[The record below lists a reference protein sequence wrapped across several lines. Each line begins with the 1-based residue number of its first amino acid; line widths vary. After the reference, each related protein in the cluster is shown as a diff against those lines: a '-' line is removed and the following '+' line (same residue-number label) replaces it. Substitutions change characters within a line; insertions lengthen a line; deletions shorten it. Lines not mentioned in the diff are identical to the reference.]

1 MTAAPQ
7 IGQPAPAFTLPR
19 DGGGTV
25 SLSDF
30 AGRPVVL
37 FVYPED
43 GTPGCTKEA
52 QEFSALADDFTAAGA
67 VLLGLSMDPVKKHD
81 KFRDKH
87 GLRHILLSD
96 EQRSLIDAYGLWIE
110 KSMYGKTYMG
120 VERAT
125 FLIGPDHRIAQIW
138 HNVRVKDHAAQ
149 VLAALRAL

>member
-7 IGQPAPAFTLPR
+7 IGRPAPAFTLPR

-30 AGRPVVL
+30 AGRAVVL

-52 QEFSALADDFTAAGA
+52 QEFSALADDFAAAGA

-96 EQRSLIDAYGLWIE
+96 EQRSLIDACGLWIE
-110 KSMYGKTYMG
+110 KSMYGRTYMG

-125 FLIGPDHRIAQIW
+125 FLIGADHRIAQIW
-138 HNVRVKDHAAQ
+138 RNVRVKDHAAQ
-149 VLAALRAL
+149 VLAALRAT